1 MDLVVCIK
9 RTPDTTTKISVGPD
23 ARNIAPDGVQW
34 IINPYDEY
42 AIEEALRLKEK
53 FGGTVAG
60 ISVDPDK
67 NETILR
73 KALAM
78 GVDKAVLLHGGGN
91 FDPWSIAVLLANQIK
106 QMPHD
111 LVLFGKQAID
121 DDNYQVPSI
130 VAHLL
135 GYPRINVVTKLQVEG
150 RKVVAYRQIEGGE
163 ELVEC
168 DLPCIVSA
176 QRGLNEPRYPSMK
189 GIVEAKKKPLETKAA
204 DNIARG
210 IDVVKLEPPAPRPP
224 GRIVANVTGKTQDEI
239 RAACREVL
247 RLLKEEAKIL

>member
-9 RTPDTTTKISVGPD
+9 RTPDTTAKITVAPD
-23 ARNIAPDGVQW
+23 ARSIASDGVQW
-34 IINPYDEY
+34 IINPYDEL

-53 FGGTVAG
+53 LGGTVAAV
-60 ISVDPDK
+60 SVDPDK
-67 NETILR
+67 NESILR

-91 FDPWSIAVLLANQIK
+91 FDPWSIAVLLANQIR

-111 LVLFGKQAID
+111 LILFGKQAID
-121 DDNYQVPSI
+121 DDNYQVPSM

-150 RKVVAYRQIEGGE
+150 RKVVAHRQIEGGE
-163 ELVEC
+163 EIVEC
-168 DLPCIVSA
+168 ELPCIISA

-189 GIVEAKKKPLETKAA
+189 GIMEAKRKPLEIKAV
-204 DNIARG
+204 DNVARG
-210 IDVVKLEPPAPRPP
+210 LEVVKLEPPSPRPP
-224 GRIVANVTGKTQDEI
+224 GRIIANVTGKTPNEI
-239 RAACREVL
+239 RAACRELL